1 MPAEQAML
9 DDLTDDENQR
19 MVFAVM
25 YLVSNLGMLI
35 GASIGAWFFRGYLF
49 ELLLM
54 MVGLILINFMIVY
67 FLECMRPM

>member
-9 DDLTDDENQR
+9 IDLTDDENQR

-25 YLVSNLGMLI
+25 CWVSNLGMLI
-35 GASIGAWFFRGYLF
+35 GVSIGAWFLRGYLF